1 MSGRRQRRSGGFML
15 VQMLIVLG
23 LMGAFVVVADRVYR
37 LSITTSVKAA
47 REQED
52 LIRLEQAMSALRAD
66 VWHATKLETPD
77 PTTLRIGDVTW
88 DSLDG
93 GELLRTQGDEQREW
107 SELGLKFERQ
117 GSLVVVRRGGAEVA
131 LLRQAPT
138 IKEGVR

>member
-1 MSGRRQRRSGGFML
+1 ML

-37 LSITTSVKAA
+37 LSITTAT
-47 REQED
+47 E
-52 LIRLEQAMSALRAD
+52 SA
-66 VWHATKLETPD
+66 PD

-93 GELLRTQGDEQREW
+93 GELVRTQADEQREW
-107 SELGLKFERQ
+107 SGLGLRFEQQ
-117 GSLVVVRRGGAEVA
+117 GALVVVRRGGAEVA